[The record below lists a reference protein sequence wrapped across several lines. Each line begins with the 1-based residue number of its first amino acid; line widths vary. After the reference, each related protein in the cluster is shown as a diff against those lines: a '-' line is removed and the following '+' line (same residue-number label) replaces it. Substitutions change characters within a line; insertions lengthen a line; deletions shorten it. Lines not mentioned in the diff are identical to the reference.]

1 MFQISIDTSALTF
14 STFLIPGQTDFLDG
28 AIAVTI
34 TLPAGIYSFQQSSG
48 SFANFQFEVTAAGL
62 LDYDAKFDS
71 FLNGRGTSTLTIG
84 GFAITLDISAL
95 SHHLLPIVA
104 GSKDFLTPDVIHT
117 LVLVPSSSYGFQ
129 PGSGLVAN
137 FEFEVDLNGNVA
149 IDPKYAGFATG
160 TGTKRVTIQG
170 YVIEIDG
177 RRLSHDLLP
186 LIARAQNEFLP
197 ATVVNSLTLIPAT
210 NYGFQAGSGLV
221 ANFEF
226 EVDLNGNVAID
237 PKYAGFATGTG
248 TKRVTIQGY
257 VIEIDGRRL
266 SHDLLPLI
274 ARAQNEF
281 LPATV
286 VNSLTL
292 IPASYYGFQPGSGI
306 VADMVFS
313 VELDGLVDYPSSCDG
328 FLQGRGSALLVLSG
342 YPVLID
348 ATQADSDLVGLVDI
362 AQAAQAAR
370 FLLGVLL
377 PCNGYRIQTRNGVF
391 AQNFILDRSGRV
403 TVDASVAG
411 RMVVSTVP
419 RVEVIGTTPI

>member
-129 PGSGLVAN
+129 P
-137 FEFEVDLNGNVA
+137 
-149 IDPKYAGFATG
+149 
-160 TGTKRVTIQG
+160 
-170 YVIEIDG
+170 
-177 RRLSHDLLP
+177 
-186 LIARAQNEFLP
+186 
-197 ATVVNSLTLIPAT
+197 
-210 NYGFQAGSGLV
+210 GSGLV